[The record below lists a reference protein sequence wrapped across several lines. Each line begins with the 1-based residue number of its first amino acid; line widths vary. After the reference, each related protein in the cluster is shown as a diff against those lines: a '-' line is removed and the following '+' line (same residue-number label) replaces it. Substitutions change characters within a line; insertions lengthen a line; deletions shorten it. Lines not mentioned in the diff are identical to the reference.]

1 MRVLPAAVLVVAVAQ
16 AAANYWDAKA
26 PNQQV
31 QVNIVFPKMSRLK
44 KSWIKQ
50 ESDTDKSKIR
60 ILIPA

>member
-31 QVNIVFPKMSRLK
+31 QVNIVFPKNENPIRTRQFL
-44 KSWIKQ
+44 
-50 ESDTDKSKIR
+50 EKIR